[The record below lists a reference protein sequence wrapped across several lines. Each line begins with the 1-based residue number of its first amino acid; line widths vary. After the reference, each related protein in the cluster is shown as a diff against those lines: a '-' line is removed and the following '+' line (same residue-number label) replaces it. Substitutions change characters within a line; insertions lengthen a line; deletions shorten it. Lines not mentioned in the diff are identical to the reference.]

1 MEEAAL
7 ASIACS
13 LFNQYTMLANNIKYM
28 ATLCSFFSR
37 IRYTN
42 LARQVGVGGGGGVA
56 GDFVL

>member
-13 LFNQYTMLANNIKYM
+13 LFNQYTMLANN
-28 ATLCSFFSR
+28 TLCSFFSK

-42 LARQVGVGGGGGVA
+42 LARQVLGEVEE
-56 GDFVL
+56 

>member
-42 LARQVGVGGGGGVA
+42 LARQVLGEVEE
-56 GDFVL
+56 